1 MARAVA
7 GPQRSA
13 RAPRHVVQRRQRA
26 PVRDAAADQPERVE
40 RAAARVLGQHE
51 PGARMRRGQHAV
63 ELDEQDR
70 QALAPAPQPGGAL
83 EALLARGRAHLLV
96 HVGEHG
102 PGRVAARREQPK
114 RRVQARPVDVR
125 VEVVQARRQAA
136 AHLPVRRRMV
146 AARQLASAVAQAEQR
161 VELLDQLGGEVAPA
175 QRPDV
180 DRVARRRLRRDL
192 EHRERDVEAAA
203 DVDEA
208 VLVLDA
214 HVAGGAQLADQAAL

>member
-1 MARAVA
+1 
-7 GPQRSA
+7 
-13 RAPRHVVQRRQRA
+13 
-26 PVRDAAADQPERVE
+26 
-40 RAAARVLGQHE
+40 
-51 PGARMRRGQHAV
+51 
-63 ELDEQDR
+63 
-70 QALAPAPQPGGAL
+70 
-83 EALLARGRAHLLV
+83 
-96 HVGEHG
+96 
-102 PGRVAARREQPK
+102 
-114 RRVQARPVDVR
+114 
-125 VEVVQARRQAA
+125 
-136 AHLPVRRRMV
+136 MV